1 MRKIIFKRKW
11 LFLLVCLVGV
21 VFSVSLSIS
30 AIFDQRFFDTL
41 GVGSWNAV
49 VRAAAA
55 MLLINGLMASF
66 FLLNEV
72 LNNRFVNGVANDIRG
87 AALTAIS
94 KQEYRSHVDKGDSD
108 YISLLTNNIERLKN
122 SYLSLILFF
131 SAQVIT
137 LVASVV
143 IMLFYNIS
151 IALICV
157 VGGVFSAFL
166 PMITSKM
173 LEKKNEECAQKLA
186 GYTKVTEELLHGFEV
201 LFSFGM
207 AEYRKKMDKKV
218 AELRKAENSE
228 GDCEALVGTLSQ
240 IIGVLFTLGITFFC
254 GYMIFLGRMTFGEW
268 IALSALRK
276 NFSGSLSLSLQI
288 FPAIKAAKPFYK
300 DIDELLSAEE
310 DNSIIEAKDRFG
322 DNLKSIDV
330 CNISFG
336 YDDEKKIIDDFSMN
350 ITKGD
355 HIALVGENGS
365 GKSTIAH
372 LLSGYYKC
380 DEGEIKVNGKQVD
393 ETSLNSIVSYV
404 PQNVYIFSG
413 SIKENVSM
421 DEEFSEEEINNVYD
435 LFELSDLVQQKEA
448 AGAEG
453 IGEEGSNLSGGE
465 RQRIALARAY
475 LRKRPVIILDEGTS
489 AIDAET
495 AKSIEE
501 NLFKDENL
509 TLIVIT
515 HDVSAEHLGRFDKVI
530 KLETD
535 LSKAV

>member
-1 MRKIIFKRKW
+1 MRKLLFRKKW
-11 LFLLVCLVGV
+11 LFLLVCFVGV
-21 VFSVSLSIS
+21 AFSSILSVCS
-30 AIFDQRFFDTL
+30 IFDQRFFDSL
-41 GVGSWNAV
+41 GTGSWNTVISTAV
-49 VRAAAA
+49 A
-55 MLLINGLMASF
+55 MLIINGLMAAL

-72 LNNRFVNGVANDIRG
+72 LNNRFVNGVANDIRS
-87 AALTAIS
+87 AALKAIS
-94 KQEYRSHVDKGDSD
+94 KQDYNRHADKGDSD
-108 YISLLTNNIERLKN
+108 YISLLTNNIERVKS
-122 SYLSLILFF
+122 SYVNMILFF
-131 SAQVIT
+131 AGRVIT

-143 IMLFYNIS
+143 ILMFYNIP
-151 IALICV
+151 IALVCV
-157 VGGVFSAFL
+157 VGGVCAAIL
-166 PMITSKM
+166 PLVTSKM
-173 LEKKNEECAQKLA
+173 LEKKNEVCAQKLA
-186 GYTKVTEELLHGFEV
+186 EYTKVIEELLHGFEV

-207 AEYRKKMDKKV
+207 AEYRKKMDAKV
-218 AELRKAENSE
+218 NELRKAEYSE
-228 GDCEALVGTLSQ
+228 GDCEAVVGTLSQ
-240 IIGVLFTLGITFFC
+240 IVGVVFTLGITFFC

-268 IALSALRK
+268 IAISALRG
-276 NFSGSLSLSLQI
+276 NFTGSLSLCLRI
-288 FPAIKAAKPFYK
+288 FPSIKGARPFYK

-310 DNSIIEAKDRFG
+310 NSIIETKNEFG
-322 DNLKSIDV
+322 GKLKSIDV
-330 CNISFG
+330 SNISFG

-355 HIALVGENGS
+355 RIALVGENGS

-380 DEGEIKVNGKQVD
+380 NEGEIKVNGEQVD
-393 ETSLNSIVSYV
+393 ETNLNSIVSYV

-413 SIKENVSM
+413 SIKENVCM
-421 DEEFSEEEINNVYD
+421 GEEFSEEEINNVYG

-501 NLFKDENL
+501 KLFKEKDL

-515 HDVSAEHLGRFDKVI
+515 HDVSAEHLGRFNKVVR
-530 KLETD
+530 LGND
-535 LSKAV
+535 LKVAV